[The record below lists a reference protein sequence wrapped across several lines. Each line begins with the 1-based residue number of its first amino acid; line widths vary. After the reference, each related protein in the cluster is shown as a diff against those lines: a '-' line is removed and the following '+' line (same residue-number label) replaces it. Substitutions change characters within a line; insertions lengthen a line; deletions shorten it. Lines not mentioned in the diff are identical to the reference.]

1 MTDIPSRILKGW
13 AGLARRAG
21 FFLSFLAGSAALAI
35 AIALPLWYAATRHS
49 AAYSIA
55 VIALLAA
62 GGVFLAV
69 RSARRARRAPRDP
82 SRPRRT
88 PLSFLVGALKLVAL
102 GGGLYA
108 ALFLAFRGM
117 WAFAIPAIALWLL
130 LLGWVGW
137 RRSAGKARQLPGN
150 CRK

>member
-1 MTDIPSRILKGW
+1 VSIV
-13 AGLARRAG
+13 
-21 FFLSFLAGSAALAI
+21 AGSAALAL

-55 VIALLAA
+55 VIAFLAA
-62 GGVFLAV
+62 GGGFLAV

-88 PLSFLVGALKLVAL
+88 PLWFLGGALELLAL
-102 GGGLYA
+102 AGGLYG

-137 RRSAGKARQLPGN
+137 RRSAGRAR
-150 CRK
+150 

>member
-1 MTDIPSRILKGW
+1 VTDIPSRILGGW
-13 AGLARRAG
+13 ASLARRAG
-21 FFLSFLAGSAALAI
+21 FFVSIVAGSAALAL

-55 VIALLAA
+55 VIAFLAA
-62 GGVFLAV
+62 GGGFLAV

-88 PLSFLVGALKLVAL
+88 PLWFLGGALELLAL
-102 GGGLYA
+102 AGGLYA

-137 RRSAGKARQLPGN
+137 RRSAGRAR
-150 CRK
+150 